1 MFYKK
6 DEMSHQDWQDLK
18 NFEEQIDI
26 SDKLDDLAHM
36 SETEALNHIISVIDS
51 RGLDK
56 CTDKTK
62 QAYDVL
68 KDLSEKL
75 STDFVIY
82 RP

>member
-1 MFYKK
+1 MRADQLSHHDRELMNSFFEHE
-6 DEMSHQDWQDLK
+6 DQILEMQEKAKPS
-18 NFEEQIDI
+18 
-26 SDKLDDLAHM
+26 M
-36 SETEALNHIISVIDS
+36 TEIQAINHIISVINE